1 VAESV
6 ADVPLVICL
15 FGPTA
20 AGKTAVAIDLLD
32 ELPCDIVSVDSM
44 MVYRGMDIGT
54 AKPDAAALA
63 RAPHRLVDIREPWES
78 YSAGE
83 FCSDVAV
90 ALTDIAAA
98 GQIPLLTGGTMMYFN
113 ALQKGLAKLPVADE
127 HLRAQINARAAEH
140 GWPFLHLELQQ
151 LDPAA
156 AARIKPMDAQ
166 RIQRALEVI
175 IISGQPLS
183 YLQQATQPA
192 VQARYLN
199 IGLMP
204 PDRALLHQR
213 IKQRFTAMLHT
224 GFVAEVE
231 GLLALPAMS
240 ASVPAMRAVGYR
252 QIAGYLTGECSLDQA
267 VEDAVVATRRL
278 AKRQMTWMRSMPDVH
293 VVDSDATDCSLQV
306 RAVLRSLLTL

>member
-1 VAESV
+1 VAEL
-6 ADVPLVICL
+6 AAHAPLVICL

-20 AGKTAVAIDLLD
+20 AGKTSIAVDLVGSFPL
-32 ELPCDIVSVDSM
+32 EIVSVDSA

-54 AKPDAAALA
+54 AKPDAATLA

-78 YSAGE
+78 YSAGN
-83 FCSDVAV
+83 FCTDVASAV
-90 ALTDIAAA
+90 PDITAA
-98 GQIPLLTGGTMMYFN
+98 GHLPLLTGGTMMYFN

-127 HLRAQINARAAEH
+127 RVRAEINARAAEH

-151 LDPAA
+151 LDPVA

-175 IISGQPLS
+175 MISGEQLS
-183 YLQQATQPA
+183 ELQRATEPA

-204 PDRALLHQR
+204 PDRALLHKR
-213 IKQRFTAMLHT
+213 IERRFTAMLES

-231 GLLALPAMS
+231 GLLAMPEMS
-240 ASVPAMRAVGYR
+240 ASAAAMRAVGYR
-252 QIAGYLTGECSLDQA
+252 QVAAYLAGECSLGQA

-278 AKRQMTWMRSMPDVH
+278 AKRQMTWMRSMPGVH
-293 VVDSDATDCSLQV
+293 VVNSDAADCSLQV
-306 RAVLRSLLTL
+306 RALLQSAIAG